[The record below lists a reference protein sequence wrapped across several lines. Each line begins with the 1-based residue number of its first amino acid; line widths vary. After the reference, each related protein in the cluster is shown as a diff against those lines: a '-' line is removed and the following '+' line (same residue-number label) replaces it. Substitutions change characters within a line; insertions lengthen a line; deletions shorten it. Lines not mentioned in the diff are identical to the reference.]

1 MKRKRGADDRDPRGD
16 RDGRKGGQN
25 AVVPGCLVL
34 VSSLPAGAGIGDLK
48 EAYVLIAVQTP
59 FSIFY
64 SLGGVRSERPQLG
77 LDVVCEARGHS
88 LDVVYGARDQPSG
101 ARRTLS
107 LALSLSLSRARAGLA
122 CTCV

>member
-64 SLGGVRSERPQLG
+64 SLG
-77 LDVVCEARGHS
+77 VVCEARGHS
-88 LDVVYGARDQPSG
+88 LGWMWCAKREATAWMWCTEQETSPPERG
-101 ARRTLS
+101 E
-107 LALSLSLSRARAGLA
+107 LSLSLSLSRARARAGLA